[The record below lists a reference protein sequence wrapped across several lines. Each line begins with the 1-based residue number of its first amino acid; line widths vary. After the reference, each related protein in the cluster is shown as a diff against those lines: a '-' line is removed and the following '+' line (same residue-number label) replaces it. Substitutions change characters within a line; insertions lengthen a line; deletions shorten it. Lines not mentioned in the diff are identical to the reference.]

1 MITHEDLVFF
11 YLCRNKKQK
20 PTSMKKLLVFFMFVL
35 TCSFYKTSYA
45 QHYTFIH
52 SFDPESAYYQ
62 GLQNH
67 SGSYYRLDTL
77 YWDYWYDEEHYQ
89 GVLHYQYTFSY
100 YPNGKIHQIYWGGGS
115 RYTYEYDEQ
124 DRMSSYVYEQHWS
137 DGHWQFYEKYDFT
150 YDDMDRVIV
159 NHCTSWQGA
168 GYPEGHDEY
177 RYEYDDEGHL
187 VSKALYFCDLN
198 KYYDRWQYTYE
209 DDKMVSKCY
218 QRWFTTTDWQNYD
231 LYTYSYDGNRISNV
245 LHQKCNF
252 GSAEWY
258 NYENMVYEYD
268 DSGTTTVITTQTWDD
283 DWKNSSRTTK
293 THNESGILIRELYQV
308 WQNETWVD
316 KQLGEYTL
324 DESGNCI
331 EGKWK
336 SNVNGEWVDSQGN
349 RTMLVQFNNGESI
362 LSDPVINYRAKYSHH
377 IAGSSIDET
386 KEDYYLVYPNPANNI
401 LFVETQRAP
410 ALSGPTYR
418 INNLMG
424 QTLLQGT
431 INADTQRIH
440 IEKLSAGLYFITI
453 GKVTKKFEV
462 R

>member
-1 MITHEDLVFF
+1 
-11 YLCRNKKQK
+11 
-20 PTSMKKLLVFFMFVL
+20 MKKLFVFFMFAL

-45 QHYTFIH
+45 QHFTFIH

-67 SGSYYRLDTL
+67 SNSYYQLDTL
-77 YWDYWYDEEHYQ
+77 YWDWWYNAEPYQ
-89 GVLHYQYTFSY
+89 GQGVIHYQYVFSY
-100 YPNGKIHQIYWGGGS
+100 YPNGKIHQIYWGSGS

-177 RYEYDDEGHL
+177 RYEYDDEGDL

-198 KYYDRWQYTYE
+198 RYYDRWQYTYE

-231 LYTYSYDGNRISNV
+231 LYTYSYNGEQLSSV
-245 LHQKCNF
+245 LHQKCDV
-252 GSAEWY
+252 GSEEWY

-283 DWKNSSRTTK
+283 DWKNNNRTTK
-293 THNESGILIRELYQV
+293 TKNENGILIQELYQA
-308 WQNETWVD
+308 WQNEAWVD
-316 KQLGEYTL
+316 KNLCEYTF
-324 DESGNCI
+324 DGSGNCI

-349 RTMLVQFNNGESI
+349 RTLYVQFNNGESI
-362 LSDPVINYRAKYSHH
+362 LSDPVNGFRAKYSHH
-377 IAGSSIDET
+377 ITGFDET
-386 KEDYYLVYPNPANNI
+386 YGNQYFVYPNPANNV
-401 LFVETQRAP
+401 LFIETQSIASLP
-410 ALSGPTYR
+410 DPTYR
-418 INNLMG
+418 IINLMG
-424 QTLLQGT
+424 QTVLSGC
-431 INADTQRIH
+431 INADKHQIDIANLPT
-440 IEKLSAGLYFITI
+440 GTYYFSVGGQT
-453 GKVTKKFEV
+453 VKFV
-462 R
+462 VK